1 MAAPER
7 HIIKKYA
14 NRKLYDTRTSSY
26 ITLEG
31 LAALVR
37 DGHEIKVMDRETGQ
51 DLTQV
56 TLSQIVLSEEKRG
69 PSHLIDGGAL
79 QERGQAL
86 LDYVRK
92 TLNVPSDLVNQMERR
107 RGDLEGM
114 VDEAI
119 ERALHRLRIP
129 SHTDIDKINKRL
141 DRISAQLKGVGL
153 PAAEKAK
160 KTEAWP
166 VGRVYPKLRRD
177 SVYERAVADDSSN
190 DDVGLD
196 PVGRLAHAAI
206 RSQRLRHQVG
216 CLRQTI
222 GVADRG
228 YRPRCRHPDPPDRDA
243 SLRLLDRNADH
254 HSPVVDGDRF
264 RTTDS
269 KVVQS
274 VLQVQR
280 RQAGRV
286 HDEDDARPMNRH
298 QAFGCPQTVGLVGK
312 HLVRSVVAAGSQ
324 RGLLL
329 RQVGGFRLQRVVGAM
344 EVVDEEC
351 ERGGVGAGEAAFDL
365 RLAPDLDGGHQR
377 NEQGDEPDADRAA
390 GCPGQRPKAG

>member
-31 LAALVR
+31 IAALVR

-141 DRISAQLKGVGL
+141 DRLSAQLKSAGP
-153 PAAEKAK
+153 PAPEKPK
-160 KTEAWP
+160 RQKR
-166 VGRVYPKLRRD
+166 GR
-177 SVYERAVADDSSN
+177 
-190 DDVGLD
+190 
-196 PVGRLAHAAI
+196 
-206 RSQRLRHQVG
+206 
-216 CLRQTI
+216 
-222 GVADRG
+222 
-228 YRPRCRHPDPPDRDA
+228 
-243 SLRLLDRNADH
+243 
-254 HSPVVDGDRF
+254 
-264 RTTDS
+264 
-269 KVVQS
+269 
-274 VLQVQR
+274 
-280 RQAGRV
+280 
-286 HDEDDARPMNRH
+286 
-298 QAFGCPQTVGLVGK
+298 
-312 HLVRSVVAAGSQ
+312 
-324 RGLLL
+324 
-329 RQVGGFRLQRVVGAM
+329 
-344 EVVDEEC
+344 
-351 ERGGVGAGEAAFDL
+351 
-365 RLAPDLDGGHQR
+365 
-377 NEQGDEPDADRAA
+377 
-390 GCPGQRPKAG
+390 